1 MTTRSRS
8 PYFTTAARSQVVEP
22 LSLESTATLLK
33 KQLALNS
40 HVQLEE
46 SPTVDKSAYDIS
58 KELGG
63 LPLAVIQVVGFIV
76 NASLGLPEV
85 ADMLKNTTDSKALL
99 QNHKGPV
106 DPYYPLNMSNVW
118 DVTFSNLGQT
128 TTDFLAIVAFLD
140 PDSIPEQ
147 LFEGHFDICSQMP
160 ELDFLKSR
168 AE

>member
-8 PYFTTAARSQVVEP
+8 PYFTTAARSRVVEP

-33 KQLALNS
+33 TQLEINRHIL
-40 HVQLEE
+40 LEE
-46 SPTVDKSAYDIS
+46 SSKVDKSAYDIS

-63 LPLAVIQVVGFIV
+63 LPLAVIQVVGFII
-76 NASLGLPEV
+76 NASLSLPEV

-99 QNHKGPV
+99 QNHNGPV
-106 DPYYPLNMSNVW
+106 DPYYQLNMSNVW

-147 LFEGHFDICSQMP
+147 LFEGHIDICSQLP
-160 ELDFLKSR
+160 ELAFLRSR
-168 AE
+168 AQ